1 MTQRFLA
8 KKNKISYKMGTV
20 GPQTKLSAFNI
31 LCVCLVNLLLLSRL
45 TVSSRLDV
53 EGAGSPCYE
62 GDADGKEDL
71 NKPQVRKVFLTTG
84 SKVYFVSRLST
95 FSPFP
100 RQTDNF

>member
-1 MTQRFLA
+1 MA

-20 GPQTKLSAFNI
+20 GPQTKLSAF
-31 LCVCLVNLLLLSRL
+31 LCVCLVNLLLLARL

-84 SKVYFVSRLST
+84 SKDYFVSRFSI

>member
-1 MTQRFLA
+1 
-8 KKNKISYKMGTV
+8 MGTV
-20 GPQTKLSAFNI
+20 GPQTKLSAFHI

-71 NKPQVRKVFLTTG
+71 NKPQVRKVFLDHRFESLLCVTLIDFLPL
-84 SKVYFVSRLST
+84 SKA
-95 FSPFP
+95 
-100 RQTDNF
+100 N